1 MVSQIKPLSADGKS
15 HNPSRPAIRVAL
27 ADSQVI
33 YRVGMRKIFAT
44 EPDIEVVAQFDNLV
58 DLQASL
64 ADHQP
69 DVLILEGALATSQ
82 TVPEILAHSP
92 GTKIIVQAAAMDE
105 ARTVELYRGGARG
118 IIPRA
123 ISPDLLVKCVR
134 KVFEGE
140 TWIDNKAVAW
150 VIEAY
155 RSQAAGHAGI
165 KGQPRLSPKELMI
178 IHYITQGKRNKE
190 IASELGTSEQVIKNY
205 LRKIYDKLGVSD
217 RLELALYSL
226 NHKLHL
232 KGAPVEANTGSDSR

>member
-1 MVSQIKPLSADGKS
+1 MASQVKPLSADG
-15 HNPSRPAIRVAL
+15 NGPNSRHAIRVVL
-27 ADSQVI
+27 VDSQVI
-33 YRVGMRKIFAT
+33 YRVGMRKIFAA
-44 EPDIEVVAQFDNLV
+44 EPDIEVVSQHDNLM
-58 DLQASL
+58 DIQAVL
-64 ADHQP
+64 PDEQP
-69 DVLILEGALATSQ
+69 DVLILEGALATNH
-82 TVPEILAHSP
+82 TIPEILAHSP
-92 GTKIIVQAAAMDE
+92 NTKVIVQAAAMDE
-105 ARTVELYRGGARG
+105 SRTVELYRSGARG

-123 ISPDLLVKCVR
+123 IAPDLLVKCIR

-155 RSQAAGHAGI
+155 RSQASGQTGL
-165 KGQPRLSPKELMI
+165 KGQPRLSPKELTI

-226 NHKLHL
+226 SHKLHL
-232 KGAPVEANTGSDSR
+232 RGTPVEVNASPNS